1 MDGIVGA
8 AARPPCPPAAGLPAE
23 TNEQTED
30 LNTYRWIPGECINE
44 YSKSAATWK
53 SHTSSPEFAEAFQA
67 TAA

>member
-1 MDGIVGA
+1 
-8 AARPPCPPAAGLPAE
+8 
-23 TNEQTED
+23 